1 MQLTDSFLHSVIQ
14 ISHQAGEILNHFYL
28 KPVEIYAKSD
38 NTPVTEADLA
48 VSHFL
53 IEQLHKL
60 APHIPILSEEHC
72 NIPLSQRK
80 NWQYY
85 WLIDPLDGTQQFI
98 DKSGQ
103 FSILITL
110 MHLNRPIL
118 AVIHAPILDTTYY
131 AIKRHGAYQIQN
143 NSCRLLSPRSIDL
156 SRPLKI
162 AIGSTSNQQKV
173 RSVLAENLQY
183 EFIIYGSSGLK
194 GAMVATGDAD
204 CYIRIGKTGEWDT
217 ASSEILLEETGGI
230 IFDQNFS
237 SLLYNQR
244 ESFINPN
251 FIMVADRKVNWKDIF
266 HFDSF

>member
-1 MQLTDSFLHSVIQ
+1 MQLTDSFLNSVLQ
-14 ISHQAGEILNHFYL
+14 ISFQAGEILNHFYS
-28 KPVEIYAKSD
+28 KSVEIYAKSD

-48 VSHFL
+48 VSYFL

-60 APHIPILSEEHC
+60 TPHIPILSEEHC
-72 NIPLSQRK
+72 NIPLYQRK
-80 NWQYY
+80 NWEYY

-110 MHLNRPIL
+110 MYLNKP
-118 AVIHAPILDTTYY
+118 VFTVVHAPVLQTTYY
-131 AIKRHGAYQIQN
+131 AIQHHGAYQIQN
-143 NSCRLLSPRSIDL
+143 NSRKRLAPRCIDL
-156 SRPLKI
+156 SLPLKI
-162 AIGSTSNQQKV
+162 VLGSTSNQQKV
-173 RSVLAENLQY
+173 RSVLAENLNY

-194 GAMVATGDAD
+194 GVMVATGEAD

-237 SLLYNQR
+237 PLLYNQR

-251 FIMVADRKVNWKDIF
+251 FVMVGDSKINWMDIF
-266 HFDSF
+266 QFD